1 MEHVPSKI
9 VSGLGDG
16 SDFLTDSLILT
27 YFSLILYYAMLIIGF
42 FENIEEKNTLKMAIK
57 ASLVM
62 VGPLVESMNEF
73 TLRGIPV
80 NNALFDSVAPI
91 MSREHIC
98 EYISTY
104 SSDVLHKLNSGKTKR
119 EIYSDIVN
127 SIFSDIFNTDESNTD
142 DENSEAENSEA
153 EDDEHEDASSD
164 SDSEDKKSDDIST
177 EEISIEDISRIRS
190 LCYASA
196 ELYDTL
202 SPTTELQR
210 AVAKVIYSL

>member
-9 VSGLGDG
+9 VSGLGGDG

-42 FENIEEKNTLKMAIK
+42 FENIEEKNTLKMVIK

-62 VGPLVESMNEF
+62 IGPLVESMNEF

-127 SIFSDIFNTDESNTD
+127 SIFSDIFNTDDEYSEA
-142 DENSEAENSEA
+142 ENSEAENSEA
-153 EDDEHEDASSD
+153 EKSEAEDDEHEDVSSD

-177 EEISIEDISRIRS
+177 EEISIEDISRIDFLSS
-190 LCYASA
+190 LISY
-196 ELYDTL
+196 
-202 SPTTELQR
+202 
-210 AVAKVIYSL
+210 